1 MKKTATKRALLLSAL
16 SVLLCVSMLIG
27 TTYAWFT
34 DEVTSTGNII
44 KSGNLDVEMYWA
56 DGAEAVPAEDSEAW
70 TDASAGSIFNYD
82 KWEPGYT
89 VARHIK
95 ISNVG
100 TLALK
105 YVVNVLAR
113 DGENKLAEV
122 IDVYFVDPA
131 VQVAGRT
138 ALTDEFKVG
147 TLADVLAG
155 TAGSTEGDL
164 VAGASDY
171 VTIALKMQEE
181 AGNEYKNL
189 SIGAESF
196 TVQLLATQLTYEED
210 SFDDQYDA
218 EAVYPVANIEDFQAA
233 LEESEDGDIIQFVKD
248 FAGDVTLPQ
257 KKDTKITIDGNNQNF
272 AGTLLVDGKSATQT
286 TAGVTIKNVNFTTAT
301 ADACIQL
308 GKDNLTRYTCNV
320 TIEDCTF
327 DAPGAVGVKSYTGG
341 DKNVVIRDCTA
352 TANAH
357 SLAQLKGV
365 DGVLIENCTVN
376 SKNGINLNNSDNVT
390 ISGCTVDVQGYA
402 VRFGESS
409 GGSGAAE
416 TYTIENCTLKS
427 ANDDGDATII
437 LRGTA
442 DYATLTIVNTTIT
455 GTPDITNTATGATV
469 VR

>member
-1 MKKTATKRALLLSAL
+1 MKKTATKRAILLSAL

-100 TLALK
+100 TLAFK

-131 VQVAGRT
+131 VQVADRT

-210 SFDDQYDA
+210 SFDNQYDA

-257 KKDTKITIDGNNQNF
+257 KADTNITIDGNGKNF
-272 AGTLLVDGKSATQT
+272 AGTLTIDGKSAAQ
-286 TAGVTIKNVNFTTAT
+286 AGQGVTIKNVNFTSAT
-301 ADACIQL
+301 TACIDL
-308 GKDNLTRYTCNV
+308 GTDGDYSTRYTHNV

-327 DAPGAVGVKSYTGG
+327 DAPGAVGVASYTGG
-341 DKNVVIRDCTA
+341 DKNVTIRNCTA

-376 SKNGINLNNSDNVT
+376 STRGLNLNNSLDIVVK
-390 ISGCTVDVQGYA
+390 GCTFDVQKYA
-402 VRFGESS
+402 IRFGESANS
-409 GGSGAAE
+409 IVEKYA
-416 TYTIENCTLKS
+416 IIDCTLNS
-427 ANDDGDATII
+427 ANAEGDATIVFRAGAVDAE
-437 LRGTA
+437 L
-442 DYATLTIVNTTIT
+442 TLTNTTV
-455 GTPDITNTATGATV
+455 NGAIPWSGHESVTIK
-469 VR
+469 